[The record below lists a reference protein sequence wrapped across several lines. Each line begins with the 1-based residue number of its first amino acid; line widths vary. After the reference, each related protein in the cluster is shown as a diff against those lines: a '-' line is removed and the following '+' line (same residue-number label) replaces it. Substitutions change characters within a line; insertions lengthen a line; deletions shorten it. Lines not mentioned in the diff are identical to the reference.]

1 MNEPKERSFQKTGNS
16 WVLKNRTGKVIRQF
30 GNIDAFPLL
39 SVLVVKQNGLFGL
52 IGLNG
57 EMALPCEY
65 QNICQPFSP
74 NYDGSKRHEVLLLT
88 DQYGRYWLADRNGSI
103 VTSRGYTRIGD
114 SSYSDDRFST
124 MSCNGFVGLFDQDE
138 PNEMERSGLFD
149 MIHVKEILPPIYT
162 PGSPFIDNLAGINSI
177 GIPVYHSENGT
188 PVCKLINA
196 QGEDLIPFR
205 KGYSWIDIPQEHEYL
220 IRAEKN
226 GKWGYINIEGAEK
239 IPFQYD
245 YAESF
250 YGGYAVVGI
259 RNGVKAESDNPT
271 LNTRVGPEFRGY
283 KDPTGAGTRYGVIDR
298 HNKTIIPF
306 IFHLPPTFQITDDG
320 VFAEG
325 TDSNWKKISYTWTS
339 NP

>member
-1 MNEPKERSFQKTGNS
+1 MSELKGRSFQKTGNN
-16 WVLKNRTGKVIRQF
+16 WVLKNRTGKVIKQF
-30 GNIDAFPLL
+30 GNTDAFPLL

-57 EMALPCEY
+57 EMVLPCEY

-74 NYDGSKRHEVLLLT
+74 NYDGSHRHEVLLLT
-88 DQYGRYWLADRNGSI
+88 DQSGRDWLADRNGKI
-103 VTSRGYTRIGD
+103 ATSRGYTRIGD

-124 MSCNGFVGLFDQDE
+124 MSWNGFVGLFDQDD
-138 PNEMERSGLFD
+138 PNGMERSGLFD

-162 PGSPFIDNLAGINSI
+162 PGTPSIDNLAGVNSI

-188 PVCKLINA
+188 PVCKLIDA

-245 YAESF
+245 YAERF
-250 YGGYAVVGI
+250 FCGYAVVGI
-259 RNGVKAESDNPT
+259 YNGVGVEPTNPT

-306 IFHLPPTFQITDDG
+306 IFQYDPPIEITDEG
-320 VFAEG
+320 VCAEG
-325 TDSNWKKISYTWTS
+325 VGSDGQKTSYTWS
-339 NP
+339 FKK